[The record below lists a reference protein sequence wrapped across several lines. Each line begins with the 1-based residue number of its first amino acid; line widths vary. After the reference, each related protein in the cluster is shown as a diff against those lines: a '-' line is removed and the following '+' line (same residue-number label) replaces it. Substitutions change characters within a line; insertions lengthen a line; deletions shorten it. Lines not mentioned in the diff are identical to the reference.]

1 MDDGLPHPLRR
12 WHLLPSPILDEYFCK
27 ETKFF
32 VKIFLQ
38 VLLFPCNLR
47 SLQPLCDTQEALGK
61 YSRRTIL
68 SSKKLS
74 LNSAFGEK
82 NISLIKYSYKKNLA
96 HSGLR
101 SSSNSLIQDF
111 AHPKTLSK
119 HLVEVR
125 NRRSQGSPKSWQS
138 ASTHRVGSGL
148 SSEGI
153 LPAPMD
159 FLAWIKYRGCWLAD
173 TWMSRLQ
180 PTSPLG
186 SK

>member
-27 ETKFF
+27 VTKFF

-38 VLLFPCNLR
+38 VLLFPCNLC

-74 LNSAFGEK
+74 FNSAFGEK

-101 SSSNSLIQDF
+101 SSSNSLIQYF

-138 ASTHRVGSGL
+138 EQPCDFALFHGNLEARKSWAK
-148 SSEGI
+148 
-153 LPAPMD
+153 LPLWQAT
-159 FLAWIKYRGCWLAD
+159 WLCTLPRNTVEIA
-173 TWMSRLQ
+173 Q
-180 PTSPLG
+180 VV
-186 SK
+186 